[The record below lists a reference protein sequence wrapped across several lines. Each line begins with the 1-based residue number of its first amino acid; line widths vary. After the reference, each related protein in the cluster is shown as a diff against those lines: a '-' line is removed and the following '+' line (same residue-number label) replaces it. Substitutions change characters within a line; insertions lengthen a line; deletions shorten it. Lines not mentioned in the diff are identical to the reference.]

1 MKSAMKPAAVLLL
14 ALTTT
19 ACVYFPVDSHS
30 GKSGK
35 SGSSGGTALICH
47 KGKKTMELPQEAAN
61 GHIKHGDRYGP
72 C

>member
-1 MKSAMKPAAVLLL
+1 MKSPMKPAAVLLL

-19 ACVYFPVDSHS
+19 ACVYFPVESHS
-30 GKSGK
+30 GKKGG
-35 SGSSGGTALICH
+35 SGSALICH